1 MVITFIACFWAIIF
15 GIGCCIRVHYAIHW
29 NGYIHALIAIF
40 GVIRRHFWC
49 YFWLYS
55 RTKMREEMRF
65 GIYDILDANLYHGC
79 GSNPVM
85 STITRSTSSSS
96 TEGEESQT
104 PQLRTLHYAEWL
116 WDDTIVDNI
125 DEECKRLIQHPRDSA
140 KKAECS
146 RTTKRRLSHETV
158 ELIRQLGAARA
169 TGNYLLTS
177 ELARRCREAIK
188 EDLKERRAV
197 MLVEVVE
204 EGRSRCNT
212 RRDFANRKA
221 NVTALWRP
229 DGTIFL
235 FIRVVHFIAPA
246 APAASFPLQTDAETV
261 KFRLHHDFAP
271 PSHVR
276 TEVSSVPM

>member
-1 MVITFIACFWAIIF
+1 MVFIITVITFIACFWAIIF

-65 GIYDILDANLYHGC
+65 GIYDIL
-79 GSNPVM
+79 
-85 STITRSTSSSS
+85 
-96 TEGEESQT
+96 GEESQT